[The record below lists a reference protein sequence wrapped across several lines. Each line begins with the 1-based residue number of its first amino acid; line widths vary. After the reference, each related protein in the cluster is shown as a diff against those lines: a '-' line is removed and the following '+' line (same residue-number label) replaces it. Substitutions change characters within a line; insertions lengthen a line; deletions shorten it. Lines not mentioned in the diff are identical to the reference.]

1 MRGLIVHI
9 AGIIVIIDSIAI
21 LAAEALHAH
30 RLVVAQIFG
39 WLAVEA
45 IGHEGGGEVKGG
57 IDKAATIVAQVENHL
72 GDVGFVQ
79 PLEGIYEGKYVVE
92 GGVVHI
98 ADTMAVYVID
108 GVEIDGRVGA
118 GARGGGAH
126 REGFSAER
134 CPIGQEGEEGERM
147 AIGGEGEPVAA
158 VQDGGQ
164 GAVGIDEESAG
175 DGIALRSF
183 IDLTLHT
190 ALGHLLQVLV
200 ETAIVAAVSLVVGE
214 AVATV
219 YEVLVEIGH
228 VFVEVELLSGRQ
240 LVCPIIMVDHLL
252 VYPLI
257 ALDVVEVLG
266 FGQFIVF
273 CTPRHSAYC
282 GQEEK
287 EHWQQT
293 RQD

>member
-1 MRGLIVHI
+1 M
-9 AGIIVIIDSIAI
+9 
-21 LAAEALHAH
+21 
-30 RLVVAQIFG
+30 
-39 WLAVEA
+39 
-45 IGHEGGGEVKGG
+45 
-57 IDKAATIVAQVENHL
+57 
-72 GDVGFVQ
+72 
-79 PLEGIYEGKYVVE
+79 
-92 GGVVHI
+92 HI

-118 GARGGGAH
+118 GARGGGGHGDAL
-126 REGFSAER
+126 SAEGCR
-134 CPIGQEGEEGERM
+134 IGQEGEKGERM
-147 AIGGEGEPVAA
+147 TISGEGKPIAA
-158 VQDGGQ
+158 AQNGGH
-164 GAVGIDEESAG
+164 GAVGIDEESAS
-175 DGIALRSF
+175 DGIALRCL

-240 LVCPIIMVDHLL
+240 LVCPIILVDHLL

-273 CTPRHSAYC
+273 CTPRHAAHC
-282 GQEEK
+282 GQEEEK
-287 EHWQQT
+287 EYRQQA
-293 RQD
+293 RQYGLTA